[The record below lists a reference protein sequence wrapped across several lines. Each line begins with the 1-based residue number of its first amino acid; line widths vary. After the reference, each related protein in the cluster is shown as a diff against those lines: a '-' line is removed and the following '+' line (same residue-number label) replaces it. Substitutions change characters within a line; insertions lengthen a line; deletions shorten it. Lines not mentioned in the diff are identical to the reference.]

1 MKLVILDRSGVINE
15 ESDENIKAI
24 AEWRP
29 IPGSL
34 EAIARLCQAG
44 YRVFI
49 ASNQS
54 GIGHGFYDYDALFA
68 MNDRLQKM
76 VGEFGGRIDGIE
88 FAPDRPDEASEMRKP
103 GPGMLKDLARRFQVS
118 LEDVSF
124 VGDTAADLLAARS
137 AGARPIL
144 VRTGKGSRT
153 EIEHELHGAA
163 VYDDL
168 AAFVR
173 VTLAAH

>member
-1 MKLVILDRSGVINE
+1 MKLVILGRDGVINE
-15 ESDENIKAI
+15 DSDEYIKSVV
-24 AEWRP
+24 EWQP

-54 GIGHGFYDYDALFA
+54 GIGQGLFDYDALFA
-68 MNDRLQKM
+68 MNDRLQKL
-76 VGEFGGRIDGIE
+76 VGELGGRIDGIE
-88 FAPDRPDEASEMRKP
+88 FAPEHPDDASDMRKP
-103 GPGMLKDLARRFQVS
+103 SPGMLKDLARRFQVS
-118 LEDVSF
+118 LEDVAF
-124 VGDTAADLLAARS
+124 VGDSASDLFAARS

-144 VRTGKGSRT
+144 VRTGKGLRT
-153 EIEHELHGAA
+153 EKEHELHGAA